1 MTVNDKPGAKWVPG
15 PAGWML
21 LCLLVPVLLY
31 IWAVREPPPRWRAT
45 YFDHERPEE
54 VLKVREE
61 RDVNPHEHHWG
72 DAEAL
77 RGISDDRSRVL
88 WDSCLTLEHAQSVA
102 FQLTSHD
109 PARLFID
116 GQPVIDNLGQRP
128 LPRTRGT
135 DVSLEAGVHHVRVE
149 YQERIKSAALTLVAS
164 FDGTRPRRIAPER
177 LRLPAG
183 DLQHP
188 CKAVP
193 GP

>member
-1 MTVNDKPGAKWVPG
+1 VTASVKPRAKWAPS

-21 LCLLVPVLLY
+21 ICLVVPALLY

-54 VLKVREE
+54 VVKVREE
-61 RDVNPHEHHWG
+61 RDVNSHDHHWG
-72 DAEAL
+72 DAEAV
-77 RGISDDRSRVL
+77 RGISDDRSHAF
-88 WDSCLTLEHAQSVA
+88 WDSCLSLERAQRVA

-128 LPRTRGT
+128 LPRTSGT